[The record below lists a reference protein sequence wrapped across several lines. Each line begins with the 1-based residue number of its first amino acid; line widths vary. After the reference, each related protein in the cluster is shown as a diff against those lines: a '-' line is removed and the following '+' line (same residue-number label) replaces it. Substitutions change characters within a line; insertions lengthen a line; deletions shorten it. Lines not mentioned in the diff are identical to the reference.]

1 MHNGR
6 HGQRQQ
12 ICWYILPIIFDQ
24 IQREIL
30 KSLKKLCDWI
40 QSAKS
45 EIELSATDPGI
56 SGCKPESEIK
66 DCNLPNTLHTMCFVF
81 PCMQN
86 LVSTPPRLSGRSQKP
101 NFSSEKFFISFILHW
116 LLLFEQAV
124 QVLAVVMQTSGSCGT
139 IPTEI
144 LCTPKKNVPTLSLM
158 LAESTRNTQF
168 NYVIFQQLDK
178 VSG

>member
-45 EIELSATDPGI
+45 EIELSTTDPGI
-56 SGCKPESEIK
+56 SGCKPEWEIK
-66 DCNLPNTLHTMCFVF
+66 DCNLPNTLHTMCFVL
-81 PCMQN
+81 PCIQN
-86 LVSTPPRLSGRSQKP
+86 LVFSQVEW
-101 NFSSEKFFISFILHW
+101 EKS
-116 LLLFEQAV
+116 
-124 QVLAVVMQTSGSCGT
+124 
-139 IPTEI
+139 
-144 LCTPKKNVPTLSLM
+144 K
-158 LAESTRNTQF
+158 TQF
-168 NYVIFQQLDK
+168 LIRKVFHIVHFTLIVVIRTSCTSISCSHADKWQLWDNSYRNSLHAK
-178 VSG
+178 EKRSDLVPNVGGKYKEYPIQLRYFPTT